1 MASGA
6 VTVGGLVINLSADTG
21 QLRTDMAQNVRTM
34 DTSARAISK
43 SMTGIT
49 DSTGR
54 VTDAGT
60 RLVRQL
66 RDEIATFGS
75 TSESVQQYRTSINGL
90 GGDLRSH
97 EDAVRTA
104 TSAQEAQRS
113 ATSMLADA
121 LKALA
126 AGYAALKVGEYVKD
140 ATLLAARYETLGVV
154 MTNVG
159 KNAGYNAA
167 AMDQFAAGLQSQG
180 ISMVQSRE
188 SLTTLAQ
195 AHVDLSKSMKLA
207 RVAQDAA
214 VIGGIS
220 SSEAFQRMTVG
231 IQQGDVEI
239 LRNLGLNVNFQAAY
253 ALTAATLHKHVDLLT
268 NTEMTQARVNAVLAV
283 GSDIAGT
290 YEQAMNTAGK
300 QLSSMSRYME
310 DLKVKVGSV
319 FLEAFTKQVQT
330 QTLAFKGLGLA
341 MDDSLKGGALTAFA
355 AATGAAAAN
364 VASSIVLI
372 TTTLV
377 EHKEAVQDVIA
388 VYAIY
393 KAAMLAA
400 PLVEAAAAVAAY
412 IKVLV
417 TQGTVTWGATG
428 AALAKARA
436 EEIEAL
442 AAQRCALSA
451 NASAVANVEQA
462 EAMVA
467 ATTSVQGQ
475 FIATEALTAAQ
486 AAQATTSEALIITS
500 GEVAVANGAVAAA
513 EGAAA
518 IGTWALTTAIG
529 ALEAALALLFAPIT
543 LVVAA
548 IAGAVIAY
556 NHFRSAAAEKVENN
570 LPSFDDT
577 RDQLAKL
584 NDEQKYGTGLLGD
597 NAKQIEAVTAKI
609 KELNL
614 AKEAKTASIG
624 SGDAYQNTSL
634 KAEVAGITDLV
645 KKYGV
650 QLRMLEEI
658 RAKSGGAPQ
667 RVDLGSDEQLKAL
680 LSKYTAPPARK
691 ADVLSTLQPA
701 IDSAKKLAA
710 SKTYSGTDD
719 EERAK
724 AKAAALADIDKQGAT
739 ARIGVEYAFASETNT
754 ANKTAEM
761 NAQNHATVLNAVN
774 ARALS
779 DAKAMYDMRLIT
791 QAEYVDK
798 ENALNQRE
806 AAAALAVAN
815 DKVAAAKATVGGDP
829 VANAQAVSGAVAE
842 RDALVQKNAQ
852 QAAEGRRAAA
862 DAAIESYTKEFGSIS
877 SIADAQVE
885 LVRTSKQAYE
895 QAGMTAE
902 QQQVWAAK
910 NLEASAEQL
919 NQELEAK
926 QANHTASEEY
936 VKNTGAMITALNQM
950 GAARMKAVA
959 PSVAAQFINDA
970 KSMRDQT
977 NALYDEMRN
986 TIIGTD
992 EARVRSAAAASVKL
1006 AKIRLDDGNVA
1017 IDGTN
1022 DSDAQKMAAKKKLFD
1037 DYSKYVSSVNANA
1050 DAQVVQSSQGYK
1062 ALADAMSS
1070 AFDASKVESFGSS
1083 MKGAFTGAAQALG
1096 GLVDAF
1102 SSYAKQQNDNDAA
1115 RKVANTLYKDDATKL
1130 AAAQSAIT
1138 SQQGKDQLSY
1148 YANVADAA
1156 KGFFKENSTGY
1167 KVMQG
1172 ISEAYHAAELVL
1184 ELKTMATKLF
1194 ATTTVTA
1201 AKTTAAVEE
1210 NAAVATTVPVTLA
1223 AESAKSTAYGVS
1235 ALAAS
1240 LSAPFPAN
1248 LAAFA
1253 TVAAMLAAIG
1263 VAVSGAGGGS
1273 SKSVSEQRQEAQG
1286 SGSVLGDSSAKSDS
1300 LSKSIEL
1307 TAANSSTQINYLS
1320 GLLTTLQG
1328 IQSDIKSFASE
1339 LVQSTDIS
1347 KPEVHLNTSNGLAST
1362 VGTAGLAAGGA
1373 ALGGMAGAG
1382 LTAFTAAGAV
1392 GGPIGMVVGAVAG
1405 AILSKIPAVG
1415 KLMTSI
1421 FGGKQS
1427 VEDSGFTVGK
1437 TTVGGALDAGIN
1449 GMSYADIKTSG
1460 GWFSSDKESTKET
1473 ALGAD
1478 ANQQFTQIISS
1489 IADSITQAGALVG
1502 VSGDD
1507 FTKQLNSFVIDIGKV
1522 SLKGMT
1528 GDEIEKTLE
1537 SVFSKLG
1544 DQMAQAAIPDLTQ
1557 FQQVGEGYL
1566 ETLVRVSSDY
1576 AKVDASLTSI
1586 GKTFGS
1592 VGVASI
1598 GAREDLISLM
1608 GGIDDFQSKTADFD
1622 SNFLTKAQQLAPVAA
1637 YVTTTLQ
1644 GMNLGWVQTREQL
1657 AGVVGGLDLTSQSG
1671 RDTYAALMNLESA
1684 FAATHAAIVD
1694 TTMSEQDIAD
1704 QRKDL
1709 QDKVDGLLMT
1719 SEQLRAKELL
1729 TIDASNVALYN
1740 QAAAAQSAKDALDL
1754 QAQIYEATGDKAGAA
1769 AVLLAQHQ
1777 AALAQTDPALR
1788 ALTQQL
1794 WDVQS
1799 AATAAGTAKSDASA
1813 LLSNVD
1819 AAYSTLDTVIQRE
1832 KDALQKRIDTEN
1844 DVVTKL
1850 TSLGSSIK
1858 SALSSFDVTDDPAA
1872 DRKAAQAT
1880 LGSSL
1885 ALMQSGAML
1894 SDDQTTALQDAL
1906 TTATKDSKGQFGSY
1920 EDYMFDMLKTQRQI
1934 AQLGDVTK
1942 DQETTEQKQLDQM
1955 KAQSTALD
1963 DQLAAA
1969 KQQVDLLKGI
1979 DTSTTTLAQAM
1990 SALQLSLAGAKA
2002 NPLVSA
2008 TPAITQAYQDSLG
2021 RAPDA
2026 TGLAYWQN
2034 QVAGGTS
2041 TSDVVSSI
2049 KTSKE
2054 AQAQIEKLY
2063 QTLLGRP
2070 ADAGGLD
2077 FFLHSGASLAE
2088 MDAAIKSS
2096 SEYKAKIPGF
2106 ALGGDHGGGW
2116 RIVGE
2121 NGPELEATGPARIFN
2136 AQQTSGMLNRMTG
2149 SSGDS
2154 TALFTAALAKM
2165 QQTMDRVSAET
2176 RSVAM
2181 HSAKTANL
2189 LKRAI
2194 PNDSMKVSGA
2204 VTLAPATA

>member
-1 MASGA
+1 MPGAAQVGQLIINMVADIASLKTSLAEGNRATKTAADKMAADLAGIKSGFESAIAPLQNLTVKVGTLDANLARAQSTALSLGKGLILGAAAGMSIDAITKKITGVIDGLATLKTVSEKTGSSVENLSKLSFAAKQSGSDLDSVAGALAKMSKGMSGA
-6 VTVGGLVINLSADTG
+6 DNDTKGAGQALAFLGIKAKDTAGNLKDPAEMFAEVAKKLDGYQDGAGKAAIAQALFGKAGADMLPTLKLLGEQGDVAAKATDAQATAARQYQRDLAKLDAQKGALFKTIATALLPTMSDFTNAMLDASKNTNIANKAAKDLQGDGSITDWADSAAMGLARLIDVIVFIPKALKAVAGSFKVVGADMKFA
-21 QLRTDMAQNVRTM
+21 L
-34 DTSARAISK
+34 TSAYLASPI
-43 SMTGIT
+43 
-49 DSTGR
+49 
-54 VTDAGT
+54 
-60 RLVRQL
+60 
-66 RDEIATFGS
+66 
-75 TSESVQQYRTSINGL
+75 GL
-90 GGDLRSH
+90 G
-97 EDAVRTA
+97 RTLGSGKNPLTEFKA
-104 TSAQEAQRS
+104 ALDERNKT
-113 ATSMLADA
+113 LADA
-121 LKALA
+121 NAQ
-126 AGYAALKVGEYVKD
+126 YVD
-140 ATLLAARYETLGVV
+140 LW
-154 MTNVG
+154 N
-159 KNAGYNAA
+159 YNGA
-167 AMDQFAAGLQSQG
+167 AM
-180 ISMVQSRE
+180 
-188 SLTTLAQ
+188 
-195 AHVDLSKSMKLA
+195 
-207 RVAQDAA
+207 
-214 VIGGIS
+214 
-220 SSEAFQRMTVG
+220 
-231 IQQGDVEI
+231 
-239 LRNLGLNVNFQAAY
+239 
-253 ALTAATLHKHVDLLT
+253 
-268 NTEMTQARVNAVLAV
+268 
-283 GSDIAGT
+283 
-290 YEQAMNTAGK
+290 EQAMQKRIAARKSGDGTKPESAKAKLNFSTT
-300 QLSSMSRYME
+300 SDE
-310 DLKVKVGSV
+310 DK
-319 FLEAFTKQVQT
+319 
-330 QTLAFKGLGLA
+330 
-341 MDDSLKGGALTAFA
+341 
-355 AATGAAAAN
+355 
-364 VASSIVLI
+364 AS
-372 TTTLV
+372 
-377 EHKEAVQDVIA
+377 A
-388 VYAIY
+388 
-393 KAAMLAA
+393 
-400 PLVEAAAAVAAY
+400 
-412 IKVLV
+412 
-417 TQGTVTWGATG
+417 G
-428 AALAKARA
+428 AALGRD
-436 EEIEAL
+436 I
-442 AAQRCALSA
+442 S
-451 NASAVANVEQA
+451 
-462 EAMVA
+462 
-467 ATTSVQGQ
+467 
-475 FIATEALTAAQ
+475 AAQ
-486 AAQATTSEALIITS
+486 AALESERTLYESRQKMLDVWHSKLGMSDADFYDGRETARKEYMASEAAAFEKEKGLATAAQSAAGGDEKAVTAAKDKYAQLVNAHQKFVEDMRKAAGEDQANSMADGLKLYMDTMKAISTAGDAEVKSLDDAIAKQREHNAEIGKTKEQVELARQAQVEAGTVDMKREADAIDALLNQADLQNVLIGSDRDLYAARLAYLNIEIDKRHTLA
-500 GEVAVANGAVAAA
+500 GLNADGAVA
-513 EGAAA
+513 
-518 IGTWALTTAIG
+518 
-529 ALEAALALLFAPIT
+529 EA
-543 LVVAA
+543 
-548 IAGAVIAY
+548 G
-556 NHFRSAAAEKVENN
+556 
-570 LPSFDDT
+570 
-577 RDQLAKL
+577 
-584 NDEQKYGTGLLGD
+584 
-597 NAKQIEAVTAKI
+597 
-609 KELNL
+609 
-614 AKEAKTASIG
+614 
-624 SGDAYQNTSL
+624 
-634 KAEVAGITDLV
+634 
-645 KKYGV
+645 
-650 QLRMLEEI
+650 
-658 RAKSGGAPQ
+658 
-667 RVDLGSDEQLKAL
+667 
-680 LSKYTAPPARK
+680 
-691 ADVLSTLQPA
+691 
-701 IDSAKKLAA
+701 
-710 SKTYSGTDD
+710 
-719 EERAK
+719 
-724 AKAAALADIDKQGAT
+724 AKAAADLDKYLNPDKAEAFGNSLKGAFNGAADSLSKLTD
-739 ARIGVEYAFASETNT
+739 
-754 ANKTAEM
+754 
-761 NAQNHATVLNAVN
+761 VLTKYG
-774 ARALS
+774 S
-779 DAKAMYDMRLIT
+779 
-791 QAEYVDK
+791 
-798 ENALNQRE
+798 
-806 AAAALAVAN
+806 
-815 DKVAAAKATVGGDP
+815 
-829 VANAQAVSGAVAE
+829 
-842 RDALVQKNAQ
+842 Q
-852 QAAEGRRAAA
+852 QAANEDARAKAEIKRRASA
-862 DAAIESYTKEFGSIS
+862 DGEAQYLRDIDAINS
-877 SIADAQVE
+877 
-885 LVRTSKQAYE
+885 
-895 QAGMTAE
+895 
-902 QQQVWAAK
+902 
-910 NLEASAEQL
+910 
-919 NQELEAK
+919 
-926 QANHTASEEY
+926 
-936 VKNTGAMITALNQM
+936 
-950 GAARMKAVA
+950 
-959 PSVAAQFINDA
+959 
-970 KSMRDQT
+970 
-977 NALYDEMRN
+977 RN
-986 TIIGTD
+986 TKQQLASYGD
-992 EARVRSAAAASVKL
+992 MAGAAASFFGEHSRGYQTL
-1006 AKIRLDDGNVA
+1006 
-1017 IDGTN
+1017 TT
-1022 DSDAQKMAAKKKLFD
+1022 
-1037 DYSKYVSSVNANA
+1037 VS
-1050 DAQVVQSSQGYK
+1050 QV
-1062 ALADAMSS
+1062 
-1070 AFDASKVESFGSS
+1070 F
-1083 MKGAFTGAAQALG
+1083 
-1096 GLVDAF
+1096 
-1102 SSYAKQQNDNDAA
+1102 
-1115 RKVANTLYKDDATKL
+1115 
-1130 AAAQSAIT
+1130 
-1138 SQQGKDQLSY
+1138 
-1148 YANVADAA
+1148 
-1156 KGFFKENSTGY
+1156 
-1167 KVMQG
+1167 
-1172 ISEAYHAAELVL
+1172 HAAELAMTLAETVPKAINAVL
-1184 ELKTMATKLF
+1184 TQGSGDPYTAFARMAAMGALV
-1194 ATTTVTA
+1194 AGLGVA
-1201 AKTTAAVEE
+1201 IGGIGGGADTTA
-1210 NAAVATTVPVTLA
+1210 
-1223 AESAKSTAYGVS
+1223 KD
-1235 ALAAS
+1235 
-1240 LSAPFPAN
+1240 
-1248 LAAFA
+1248 
-1253 TVAAMLAAIG
+1253 
-1263 VAVSGAGGGS
+1263 
-1273 SKSVSEQRQEAQG
+1273 RQAAQG

-1320 GLLTTLQG
+1320 GLLTTLKG
-1328 IQSDIKSFASE
+1328 IQTDIKSFAAE

-1347 KPEVHLNTSNGLAST
+1347 NPDAHLNTNNGLAST
-1362 VGTAGLAAGGA
+1362 VGAAGLAAGGA

-1392 GGPIGMVVGAVAG
+1392 GGPIGMVVGSVAG

-1427 VEDSGFTVGK
+1427 VEDSGFTLGK
-1437 TTVGGALDAGIN
+1437 TTVGTALDSGIQ
-1449 GMSYADIKTSG
+1449 GLSYADIKTSG
-1460 GWFSSDKESTKET
+1460 GWFSKDHTDTKDT

-1729 TIDASNVALYN
+1729 TIDASNAALYN

-1942 DQETTEQKQLDQM
+1942 DQKTTEQKQLDQM

-2041 TSDVVSSI
+2041 TPDVVSAI

-2054 AQAQIEKLY
+2054 AQSQIEKLY

-2070 ADAGGLD
+2070 ADSAGLD
-2077 FFLHSGASLAE
+2077 FFLHSGASLAD

-2096 SEYKAKIPGF
+2096 TEYKAKIPGF
-2106 ALGGDHGGGW
+2106 ALGGDFAGGL

-2136 AQQTSGMLNRMTG
+2136 AHQTSGMLSRLGAAPVDN
-2149 SSGDS
+2149 
-2154 TALFTAALAKM
+2154 TALLAAAFSKM
-2165 QQTMDRVSAET
+2165 QDTMEKLRAET
-2176 RSVAM
+2176 RATAV
-2181 HSAKTANL
+2181 HSAKTAGL
-2189 LKRAI
+2189 LKRVI
-2194 PNDSMKVSGA
+2194 RNDKLI
-2204 VTLAPATA
+2204 TAPDPADATV